1 MMRAKISGL
10 AVALATALLVMA
22 DAALAGMGQPSPWQV
37 GLQDAATHVA
47 HEIHKFHF
55 WVNWVIVII
64 ALFVL
69 VLMIIVVLRFRES
82 VNPTPSRVSH
92 NTMLEVAWTVLPV
105 VILVLIAVPSFK
117 LLRLQ
122 YAFPEPD
129 ITIKATAHQWRWT
142 HSYVDKGGFEFD
154 SRVIYDSDLL
164 KAKLGEAE
172 FTKRYPGFSAPDIC
186 DTSCKSQMYK
196 DAQPLWAERKMP
208 RLLAVDN
215 EVVLPVGK
223 TVHVLITAS
232 DVIHNWTIPSFGAK
246 VDAVPG
252 RVTATW
258 FKPDVEGVFYGQCSE
273 LCGKDH
279 AFMPIAVR
287 VVKED
292 VFKNWSDL
300 MAAAKTETDRA
311 KRRELQDR
319 ARQLIQAVALQQGGQ
334 RLNLAA
340 AVGN

>member
-10 AVALATALLVMA
+10 AVALATALLVLT
-22 DAALAGMGQPSPWQV
+22 DAALAGMGQPSPRQV
-37 GLQDAATHVA
+37 GLQVPVTQVA
-47 HEIHKFHF
+47 HEINDFHH
-55 WVNWVIVII
+55 WVNIVIILI

-69 VLMIIVVLRFRES
+69 ALMVWVVVKFRES
-82 VNPTPSRVSH
+82 VHPTPSRVTH
-92 NTMLEVAWTVLPV
+92 NTILEVAWTVVPV

-129 ITIKATAHQWRWT
+129 ITIKATAHQWRWMHT
-142 HSYVDKGGFEFD
+142 FVDKGGFEFD
-154 SRVIYDSDLL
+154 SRMIYDADLL

-172 FTKRYPGFSAPDIC
+172 FTKRYPNFSAPDVC
-186 DTSCKSQMYK
+186 DTGCKSQMYI

-208 RLLAVDN
+208 RLLSVDN

-258 FKPDVEGVFYGQCSE
+258 FKPEVEGVFYGQCSE

-279 AFMPIAVR
+279 AYMPIAIR

-300 MAAAKTETDRA
+300 MAAAKAETDRA

-319 ARQLIQAVALQQGGQ
+319 ARQLIQTVALEQAGQ

-340 AVGN
+340 AVSN